1 MAVDPTT
8 RGNIKMP
15 MSETQ
20 FYVSVAI
27 VPTVTIIIVLIGV
40 LLNNSNMNG
49 RFDDMNGRFDDL
61 RSEMNA
67 RFGDMNARFD
77 DMNAR
82 FDELRS
88 EMNAGSGTLR
98 SEMNARSDDLRSEMN
113 ARFEDIRET
122 LRAEMAKNHSE
133 MLLKFAELDRRL
145 SRQEVGSS
153 S

>member
-1 MAVDPTT
+1 MWRTSPDVPCRHSWRHVLVSMAVNPTV
-8 RGNIKMP
+8 RGNIRMP

-67 RFGDMNARFD
+67 
-77 DMNAR
+77 
-82 FDELRS
+82 
-88 EMNAGSGTLR
+88 GSGALR
-98 SEMNARSDDLRSEMN
+98 SEMNARSNDLRSEMN

>member
-1 MAVDPTT
+1 
-8 RGNIKMP
+8 

-20 FYVSVAI
+20 FYVSVAV

-49 RFDDMNGRFDDL
+49 RFADLNGRFDDMNGRFDDL

-67 RFGDMNARFD
+67 
-77 DMNAR
+77 
-82 FDELRS
+82 
-88 EMNAGSGTLR
+88 GSGALR

-133 MLLKFAELDRRL
+133 LLLKFAELDVRL
-145 SRQEVGSS
+145 SRLEVGSS